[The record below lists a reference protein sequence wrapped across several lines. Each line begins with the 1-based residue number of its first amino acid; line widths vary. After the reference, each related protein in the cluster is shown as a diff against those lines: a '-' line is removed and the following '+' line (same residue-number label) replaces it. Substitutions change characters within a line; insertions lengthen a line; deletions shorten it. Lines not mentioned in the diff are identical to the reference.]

1 MKYRCI
7 VCGYIYDP
15 EENDGV
21 VENSI
26 DEIIALLDTSNKV
39 LDLLSKNQNGWK
51 MDGDTIVFNS
61 ESLSNEYDNLVNS
74 L

>member
-1 MKYRCI
+1 MNA
-7 VCGYIYDP
+7 